1 MTLYYAI
8 AFVVA
13 VIVVIAL
20 LLAHTRR
27 SEPSSNGP
35 WPYYLKSVLT
45 RPEQTLHHR
54 LVKALPDHI
63 VLAQVQV
70 SRVLGVKKGFN
81 FAEWN
86 NRINRLSYD
95 FLVCTKDGTAVVA
108 IELDDRSHEAADRA
122 QTDGKKDKATA
133 AAGLKMIRWH
143 VRSLPDEAAIR
154 VAVLP
159 TEAPQ
164 RVVAT

>member
-13 VIVVIAL
+13 VVVVIAI
-20 LLAHTRR
+20 LLAHIR
-27 SEPSSNGP
+27 SSGSSSAGP
-35 WPYYLKSVLT
+35 WPYYLKTVLS
-45 RPEQTLHHR
+45 RPEQTLYHR

-86 NRINRLSYD
+86 NRVNRLSYD
-95 FLVCTKDGTAVVA
+95 FLVCNKDGTAVAA
-108 IELDDRSHEAADRA
+108 IELDDRSHEAAERA
-122 QTDGKKDKATA
+122 ETDGKKDKATA

-154 VAVLP
+154 A
-159 TEAPQ
+159 A
-164 RVVAT
+164 VVATAATQPALPV